1 MFVYVHVYKYTC
13 IFVYAHYLNIYIC
26 IYIYIYTHTYMYT
39 DHIQHNSWA
48 RYDFIHSCPPPSEPL
63 LEAAGDHKGLL

>member
-26 IYIYIYTHTYMYT
+26 IYIYTHTYMYT